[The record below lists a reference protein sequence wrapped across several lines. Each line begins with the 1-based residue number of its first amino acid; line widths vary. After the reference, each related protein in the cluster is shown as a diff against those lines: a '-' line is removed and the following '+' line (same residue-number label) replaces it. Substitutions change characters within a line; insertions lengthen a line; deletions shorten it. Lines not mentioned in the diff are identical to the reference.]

1 MADAEHP
8 SDTARLRLIGE
19 FRLAGARGKSV
30 PIVSRRARAILAY
43 LALTPEHAATRE
55 RLCGLL
61 WSDRG
66 ETQARA
72 SLRQCL
78 VELKEATAAAD
89 LDLLSI
95 ERAHVALVSGRHH
108 SDVAELERALAR
120 DDFEPLLAML
130 AGLGATPL
138 LEDLEFSGLYRD
150 WLDQAR
156 VRFDQAI
163 AAGVMAHLSR
173 LEAAGSWA
181 RIRELADA
189 YLRRDHLDEAVAAAA
204 IRAEVALGA
213 TAAAHRRFQAL
224 ETELKREFGVAP
236 GPAARQ
242 ALAGPVQPVESSLP
256 APADPQQPDPLFP
269 PTFAQLLAVLA
280 FDNLSADRDMDFFSE
295 GLSEEILTRLTRT
308 TDLKLVG
315 RGSSFALRGV
325 DKASPRVRA
334 LIGATHVLDG
344 SVRRNG
350 ERVRVA
356 AHLTECLSHTVT
368 WANHYD
374 RELTDVFALQDEIAE
389 AVADAMRTAFAPAPR
404 NAQLDPETLDLWFR
418 ARQRSPKRLYFDA
431 RLLEEV
437 VRRAPDFADAW
448 SALALTYAVEA
459 VWGAGSSSF
468 DELQDRVTHASA
480 TALALD
486 PQIKGFEALQ
496 DALFYPLCGSYLEA
510 ENRLTQALA
519 AAPNDA
525 RLMLALSTRLHA
537 VGRNGLACRYAA
549 EAFALDP
556 LTPLTAANH
565 ASLLAKAGRRAES
578 NAAFDRHLQ
587 RWPSNGILKT
597 FAISHAM
604 DFEDWARVDH
614 IARDREP
621 TRSYDAA
628 IESLL
633 EESRRRR
640 RWTAADTAAKLA
652 LLRDLVDAD
661 GRAPLRELGW
671 LAAKGAVD
679 GCYAILE
686 TASLD
691 VLFEPGGQFG
701 GADVGPVWFDPVWS
715 AMRRDRRFV
724 DFCRRLGLPDYWLAT
739 DHWPDCVDDLAE
751 CYDFRAVARASLSLP
766 AVQRSANDRPGP
778 PAARSVSI
786 GTVPLRTWPAA

>member
-1 MADAEHP
+1 VADADHP

-19 FRLAGARGKSV
+19 FRLTGVRGESV
-30 PIVSRRARAILAY
+30 AIVSRRARAILAY
-43 LALTPEHAATRE
+43 LVLTPEHTATRE

-89 LDLLSI
+89 LGLLSI
-95 ERAHVALVSGRHH
+95 ERAHVALVHGRHR
-108 SDVAELERALAR
+108 SDVAELERALAHE
-120 DDFEPLLAML
+120 DAEPLGALL

-156 VRFDQAI
+156 ARLDRAI
-163 AAGVMAHLSR
+163 ATGVMAHLSR

-224 ETELKREFGVAP
+224 EAELKRELGVAP

-242 ALAGPVQPVESSLP
+242 ALAGPVPSAENAQA
-256 APADPQQPDPLFP
+256 APANPPQPDPLSP
-269 PTFAQLLAVLA
+269 PAFAQLVAVLA

-344 SVRRNG
+344 SVRRSG

-356 AHLTECLSHTVT
+356 AHLTECLSHTVV
-368 WANHYD
+368 WASRYD

-389 AVADAMRTAFAPAPR
+389 AVADAMRAAFAPAPR
-404 NAQLDPETLDLWFR
+404 NARLDPETLDLWFR

-431 RLLEEV
+431 KLLEEV

-468 DELQDRVTHASA
+468 DELQERVTRTSA

-496 DALFYPLCGSYLEA
+496 DALFYPLCGSYREA

-525 RLMLALSTRLHA
+525 RLMLALSARLSA
-537 VGRNGLACRYAA
+537 VGRNRLACQYAA
-549 EAFALDP
+549 EAYALDP
-556 LTPLTAANH
+556 LTPLNAANH

-578 NAAFDRHLQ
+578 NAAFDRHHQ
-587 RWPSNGILKT
+587 RWPANGILRT

-604 DFEDWARVDH
+604 DFEDWVRVDRL
-614 IARDREP
+614 ASSDAP

-640 RWTAADTAAKLA
+640 RWTSADTAAKLA
-652 LLRDLVDAD
+652 EVRVLVGAH

-671 LAAKGAVD
+671 LSAKGAVD
-679 GCYAILE
+679 ECYAILE
-686 TASLD
+686 RASLD
-691 VLFEPGGQFG
+691 HLFEPGGQFG
-701 GADVGPVWFDPVWS
+701 GANVGPVWFDPIWA

-724 DFCRRLGLPDYWLAT
+724 GFCARLDLCDYWLET
-739 DHWPDCVDDLAE
+739 DAWPDCVDELAPA
-751 CYDFRAVARASLSLP
+751 YDFKAAVLASSPSRRRAEDRRTPAAAPNAVGSLP
-766 AVQRSANDRPGP
+766 
-778 PAARSVSI
+778 
-786 GTVPLRTWPAA
+786 L

>member
-1 MADAEHP
+1 MADADLP
-8 SDTARLRLIGE
+8 SLTARLRLIGE
-19 FRLAGARGKSV
+19 FRLTGFRGEPVS
-30 PIVSRRARAILAY
+30 IVSRRARAILAY
-43 LALTPEHAATRE
+43 LALTTPEHAATRE

-95 ERAHVALVSGRHH
+95 ERAHVALVHGRHH
-108 SDVAELERALAR
+108 SDVAELERALAHE
-120 DDFEPLLAML
+120 DAEPLHALL

-138 LEDLEFSGLYRD
+138 LEDLEFGGLYRD

-156 VRFDQAI
+156 VRLDQAI
-163 AAGVMAHLSR
+163 ATGVMAHLSR

-189 YLRRDHLDEAVAAAA
+189 YLRRDHLDEAVAATA

-224 ETELKREFGVAP
+224 ETELKREFGIAP

-242 ALAGPVQPVESSLP
+242 ALARPAPSVGNTLP
-256 APADPQQPDPLFP
+256 APASPPPPDPLTP
-269 PTFAQLLAVLA
+269 PAFAQLVAVLA

-344 SVRRNG
+344 SVRRSG

-356 AHLTECLSHTVT
+356 AHLTECLSHTVV
-368 WANHYD
+368 WASRYD

-389 AVADAMRTAFAPAPR
+389 AVADAMRAAFAPAPR
-404 NAQLDPETLDLWFR
+404 NARLDPETLDLWFR

-431 RLLEEV
+431 KLLEEV

-468 DELQDRVTHASA
+468 EELQDRVTRTSA

-496 DALFYPLCGSYLEA
+496 DALFYPLCGSYRET
-510 ENRLTQALA
+510 ESRLTQALA

-597 FAISHAM
+597 FAVSHAM
-604 DFEDWARVDH
+604 DIEDWARVDRL
-614 IARDREP
+614 ALSGAP

-633 EESRRRR
+633 DESRRRR
-640 RWTAADTAAKLA
+640 RWTSADTEAKLA
-652 LLRDLVDAD
+652 EVRGLVGVH

-671 LAAKGAVD
+671 LSAKGAVD
-679 GCYAILE
+679 ACYAILE

-691 VLFEPGGQFG
+691 HLFEPGGQFG
-701 GADVGPVWFDPVWS
+701 GADVGPVWFDPIWD

-724 DFCRRLGLPDYWLAT
+724 GFCARLDLCDYWLAA
-739 DHWPDCVDDLAE
+739 DQWPDCVDELAPA
-751 CYDFRAVARASLSLP
+751 YDFKAAVLASSRSRQGRRAEDPRT
-766 AVQRSANDRPGP
+766 
-778 PAARSVSI
+778 PAAAPNAI
-786 GTVPLRTWPAA
+786 GPLPL

>member
-1 MADAEHP
+1 MTD
-8 SDTARLRLIGE
+8 
-19 FRLAGARGKSV
+19 ARGESV
-30 PIVSRRARAILAY
+30 AIVSRRARAILAY

-78 VELKEATAAAD
+78 VELKEATTTAN

-95 ERAHVALVSGRHH
+95 ERVHVALVPGGHD
-108 SDVAELERALAR
+108 SDVAELERALAHE
-120 DDFEPLLAML
+120 DAEPLRLI
-130 AGLGATPL
+130 LGGVAATPL
-138 LEDLEFSGLYRD
+138 LDDLDFSGLYRD
-150 WLDQAR
+150 WRDHARVRLDQA
-156 VRFDQAI
+156 VAT
-163 AAGVMAHLSR
+163 GVMAHLSR
-173 LEAAGSWA
+173 LEAAESWA
-181 RIRELADA
+181 SVRQLADA

-204 IRAEVALGA
+204 IRAEVALGS

-224 ETELKREFGVAP
+224 EAELKREFGVAP

-242 ALAGPVQPVESSLP
+242 ALAGPAPSAANSLP
-256 APADPQQPDPLFP
+256 APANPPQPDPLSP
-269 PTFAQLLAVLA
+269 PAFAQLLAVLA
-280 FDNLSADRDMDFFSE
+280 FDNMSPDHDMDFFSE
-295 GLSEEILTRLTRT
+295 GLSEEILSRLTRT
-308 TDLKLVG
+308 TDLKVVG

-334 LIGATHVLDG
+334 LVGATHVLDG
-344 SVRRNG
+344 SVRRSG

-356 AHLTECLSHTVT
+356 AHLTECLSHTVM
-368 WANHYD
+368 WASRYD

-389 AVADAMRTAFAPAPR
+389 SVADAMRAAFAPAPR

-468 DELQDRVTHASA
+468 DELQDRVTRTSA

-510 ENRLTQALA
+510 ESRLTQALA

-537 VGRNGLACRYAA
+537 VGRNALACRYAA

-556 LTPLTAANH
+556 LTPLNAANH

-604 DFEDWARVDH
+604 DFEDWARVDQ

-661 GRAPLRELGW
+661 GRAPLRDLGW
-671 LAAKGAVD
+671 LGAKGAVD
-679 GCYAILE
+679 ACYAILE
-686 TASLD
+686 RASLD
-691 VLFEPGGQFG
+691 LLFEPGGQFG
-701 GADVGPVWFDPVWS
+701 GADVGPVWFDPIWS
-715 AMRRDRRFV
+715 AMRRDRRFI
-724 DFCRRLGLPDYWLAT
+724 DFCQRLKLPDYWLAT
-739 DHWPDCVDDLAE
+739 DHWPDCVDDLAD
-751 CYDFRAVARASLSLP
+751 CYDFRAAARASSSLP
-766 AVQRSANDRPGP
+766 PTPPSANDP
-778 PAARSVSI
+778 PAPPVTRSVAV
-786 GTVPLRTWPAA
+786 GPLPL